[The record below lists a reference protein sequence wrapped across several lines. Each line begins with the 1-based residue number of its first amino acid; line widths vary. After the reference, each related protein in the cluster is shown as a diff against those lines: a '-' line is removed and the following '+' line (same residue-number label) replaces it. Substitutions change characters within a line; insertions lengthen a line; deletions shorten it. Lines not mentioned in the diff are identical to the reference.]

1 MPLSRSTGCWLYN
14 PGVANTF
21 TLSPAPGQYLSIP
34 LTGADIGEPKA
45 KRAYY
50 MIDLYAEH
58 QFSDKWYGRLEYTF
72 SRSYGN
78 AEGQLDSDIVQ
89 ADVSTTESWDA
100 PALMDGTNGPL
111 ANDQK
116 HQLRILGT
124 YKPTEEWSLSTVTR
138 IASGYP
144 VSCIGARPASYGGDP
159 VGYGAVYFYCNG
171 VPAHRGS
178 YGRTPWTYNIDLNAA
193 WQPAVLE
200 H

>member
-1 MPLSRSTGCWLYN
+1 
-14 PGVANTF
+14 
-21 TLSPAPGQYLSIP
+21 
-34 LTGADIGEPKA
+34 
-45 KRAYY
+45 
-50 MIDLYAEH
+50 
-58 QFSDKWYGRLEYTF
+58 
-72 SRSYGN
+72 
-78 AEGQLDSDIVQ
+78 
-89 ADVSTTESWDA
+89 
-100 PALMDGTNGPL
+100 L

-116 HQLRILGT
+116 HQLRILGI

-193 WQPAVLE
+193 WQPAFLE
-200 H
+200 HKVTLSVDVFNALGKQRVTQLYESCENASGVTSVDCFRPRSYQDPRYVRLGARYDFSL